1 MQKVARISQPLL
13 RLRFAKSL
21 LGVDSLKE
29 SQAAEHDDQ
38 NSKREVVVLL
48 PEHDLILGE
57 HGWDAQPDKSQEED
71 D

>member
-1 MQKVARISQPLL
+1 MDQPLL

-29 SQAAEHDDQ
+29 SQAAQHDDQ
-38 NSKREVVVLL
+38 NGECEVVVLL

-57 HGWDAQPDKSQEED
+57 HS
-71 D
+71 